1 MSELIVNTISGL
13 GDLSVGNSTI
23 NTAITATGIT
33 YGNST
38 INTAITATGITYGN
52 STINT
57 AIISTGITHN
67 GLNIRNLKNYIT
79 NPGMRISQ
87 ENGTTTGTTSG
98 YYGADQ
104 WNINHTQDGTLTTGQ
119 VATASPG
126 GSTHRLRTTVTTG
139 DASIAAG
146 QYAILQQSIEGTQ
159 IADLLWGTASAKDIV
174 VRFGF
179 KGPAGTYALAIRNP
193 AFDRSYIRE
202 FTVAADVDTL
212 QSFTIPGDTSGT
224 WPTTAVA
231 GMHLNITLATGS
243 TYQSTADAWQAGPYI
258 GTSSTSNGIET
269 SSDVFELFDVGM
281 YADPDSTGVAP
292 PFVLPSYDEDLS
304 ACKRYWNSISWL
316 YVGHINAGVTTILRQ
331 QVPIG
336 QMRVTPSITLG
347 SVSAGWA
354 CAAIITSSI
363 AAVFEFSHAGTT
375 DARPALSSPTT
386 LNARM

>member
-13 GDLSVGNSTI
+13 GDLSV
-23 NTAITATGIT
+23 
-33 YGNST
+33 GNST

-87 ENGTTTGTTSG
+87 ENGTTTATTTA
-98 YYGADQ
+98 YYGVDQ
-104 WNINHTQDGTLTTGQ
+104 WSISHSQDGTLTTGQ
-119 VATASPG
+119 IATASPG

-139 DASIAAG
+139 DASIAAS
-146 QYAILQQSIEGTQ
+146 QYAFLSQTIEGTQ

-179 KGPAGTYALAIRNP
+179 KGPAGTYALAIRN
-193 AFDRSYIRE
+193 ATYDRSYIRE

-224 WPTTAVA
+224 WPTTAA
-231 GMHLNITLATGS
+231 LGMYLTITLAIGS
-243 TYQSTADAWQAGPYI
+243 TYQSTADAWQAGNYI
-258 GTSSTSNGIET
+258 ATSSTSNGIET
-269 SSDVFELFDVGM
+269 SSDVFEIFDVGM

-292 PFVLPSYDEDLS
+292 TFVLPDYGDDLM
-304 ACKRYWNSISWL
+304 ACQRYYHEFNLTVTPTSLFDWNSWTISPTMRTTPT
-316 YVGHINAGVTTILRQ
+316 GVFTFNSGT
-331 QVPIG
+331 G
-336 QMRVTPSITLG
+336 ATFTLNSSG
-347 SVSAGWA
+347 FYQSAGHSA
-354 CAAIITSSI
+354 TATVNCLIS
-363 AAVFEFSHAGTT
+363 
-375 DARPALSSPTT
+375 
-386 LNARM
+386 ARM